1 MGTSSGKLLF
11 LDPVF
16 VEKIWGGRKLETEFG
31 YEIPDG
37 PIGECWAISAHP
49 HGDCRVAEGPF
60 AGTTLSELWDTHREL
75 FGDAFVEHYAA
86 TREWEERQFRRHVT
100 DWELARYFE
109 II

>member
-1 MGTSSGKLLF
+1 L
-11 LDPVF
+11 P
-16 VEKIWGGRKLETEFG
+16 
-31 YEIPDG
+31 
-37 PIGECWAISAHP
+37 
-49 HGDCRVAEGPF
+49 
-60 AGTTLSELWDTHREL
+60 TTLWEAAQRLRESEAARHL